1 MKLGVL
7 GSPIEHSKS
16 PEIHTNFADQFD
28 LELVFEKYLVSK
40 DECLEWV
47 KSFFESGGHGLSVT
61 LPLKEVVLE
70 IADDISLRAKQAAA
84 ANMLFLKDGKIFADC
99 TDGLGLVTDLKTKQI
114 DIADKKILILGA
126 GGAAKGIVPSLLNE
140 NPKQVIVANRTPEKA
155 IQLVAQ
161 IQELGGSQMKSSI
174 LMPSSLTL
182 DNLENTS
189 FDLVI
194 NATSASTS
202 ADQKLEVDSSI
213 FKGAAAALDLYYSQT
228 DTKFMQMAK
237 EQSVAKVYDGWGM
250 LVEQAAESFSQWTGF
265 KPDTSGLLESRG
277 A

>member
-1 MKLGVL
+1 MKLGVI

-16 PEIHTNFADQFD
+16 PEIHTSFANQFD
-28 LELVFEKYLVSK
+28 LDLVFDKYLVDK

-47 KSFFESGGHGLSVT
+47 KSFFEGGGLGLSVT
-61 LPLKEVVLE
+61 LPLKELVLE

-84 ANMLFLKDGKIFADC
+84 ANMLFLRDGKIFADC
-99 TDGLGLVTDLKTKQI
+99 TDGLGLVTDLKTKDV

-202 ADQKLEVDSSI
+202 ADQNLEVDSSI
-213 FKGAAAALDLYYSQT
+213 FEGAAAALDLYYSQT
-228 DTKFMQMAK
+228 DTLFMQMAK
-237 EQSVAKVYDGWGM
+237 EQSVIKVYDGWGM

>member
-1 MKLGVL
+1 MKLGVI

-250 LVEQAAESFSQWTGF
+250 LVEQAAESFSQWTGL

>member
-1 MKLGVL
+1 MKLGVI

-40 DECLEWV
+40 NECLEWV

-70 IADDISLRAKQAAA
+70 IADDISSRAKQAAA
-84 ANMLFLKDGKIFADC
+84 ANMLFLNNGKIYADC
-99 TDGLGLVTDLKTKQI
+99 TDGLGLVTDLKTKEI
-114 DIADKKILILGA
+114 NIADKKILILGA
-126 GGAAKGIVPSLLNE
+126 GGAAKGIVPSLLKE
-140 NPKQVIVANRTPEKA
+140 NPEQVIVANRTPEKA

-182 DNLENTS
+182 DNLETTS

-202 ADQKLEVDSSI
+202 ADQNLEVDSSI

-250 LVEQAAESFSQWTGF
+250 LVEQAAESFSQWTGL

>member
-1 MKLGVL
+1 MKLGVI

-202 ADQKLEVDSSI
+202 ADQNLEVDSSI

-228 DTKFMQMAK
+228 DTLFMQMAK
-237 EQSVAKVYDGWGM
+237 EQSVIKVYDGWGM

>member
-1 MKLGVL
+1 MKLGVI

-40 DECLEWV
+40 NECLEWV
-47 KSFFESGGHGLSVT
+47 KSFFESGGFGLSVT

-99 TDGLGLVTDLKTKQI
+99 TDGLGLVTDLKTKEI
-114 DIADKKILILGA
+114 VIVDKKILILGA

-202 ADQKLEVDSSI
+202 PHQNLEIDASI
-213 FKGAAAALDLYYSQT
+213 FKGVAAALDLYYSQT
-228 DTKFMQMAK
+228 DTPFMQMAK
-237 EQSVAKVYDGWGM
+237 EQSVAKVHDGWGM
-250 LVEQAAESFSQWTGF
+250 LVEQAAESFSQWTGL

>member
-1 MKLGVL
+1 MKLGVI
-7 GSPIEHSKS
+7 GNPINHSKS
-16 PEIHTNFADQFD
+16 PEIHKIFANQFN
-28 LELVFEKYLVSK
+28 LEIAFEKYLVSK
-40 DECLEWV
+40 DECLDWV

-61 LPLKEVVLE
+61 LPLKEAVLE
-70 IADDISLRAKQAAA
+70 VADDISLRAKQAAA
-84 ANMLFLKDGKIFADC
+84 ANMLFLKNNKIFADNV
-99 TDGLGLVTDLKTKQI
+99 DGIGLLTDLKTKGI

-202 ADQKLEVDSSI
+202 ADQNLEVDSSI

-228 DTKFMQMAK
+228 DTLFMQMAK
-237 EQSVAKVYDGWGM
+237 EQSVTKVYDGWGM

>member
-1 MKLGVL
+1 
-7 GSPIEHSKS
+7 
-16 PEIHTNFADQFD
+16 
-28 LELVFEKYLVSK
+28 
-40 DECLEWV
+40 
-47 KSFFESGGHGLSVT
+47 
-61 LPLKEVVLE
+61 
-70 IADDISLRAKQAAA
+70 
-84 ANMLFLKDGKIFADC
+84 MLFLRDGKIFADC
-99 TDGLGLVTDLKTKQI
+99 TDGLGLVTDLKTKEI

-202 ADQKLEVDSSI
+202 TDQKLEVDSSI
-213 FKGAAAALDLYYSQT
+213 FKGAAAALDLYLS
-228 DTKFMQMAK
+228 
-237 EQSVAKVYDGWGM
+237 
-250 LVEQAAESFSQWTGF
+250 LIHI
-265 KPDTSGLLESRG
+265 
-277 A
+277 

>member
-1 MKLGVL
+1 MKLGVI

-155 IQLVAQ
+155 IRLVAQ

>member
-1 MKLGVL
+1 MKLGVI

-99 TDGLGLVTDLKTKQI
+99 TDGLGLVTDLKTKEI

-228 DTKFMQMAK
+228 DTLFMQMAK

>member
-1 MKLGVL
+1 MC
-7 GSPIEHSKS
+7 IRDRY
-16 PEIHTNFADQFD
+16 I
-28 LELVFEKYLVSK
+28 VS
-40 DECLEWV
+40 DFGQYNSSNLN
-47 KSFFESGGHGLSVT
+47 T
-61 LPLKEVVLE
+61 
-70 IADDISLRAKQAAA
+70 R
-84 ANMLFLKDGKIFADC
+84 FLKNVVIKFEDKKITCNIFEINMEKNQAVAYNDVIV
-99 TDGLGLVTDLKTKQI
+99 TDPVSQMKAGMITFDLKTKEI

-182 DNLENTS
+182 DSLENTS

-202 ADQKLEVDSSI
+202 ADQNLEVDSSI

-228 DTKFMQMAK
+228 DTPFMQMAK
-237 EQSVAKVYDGWGM
+237 EQSVAKVHDGWGM

>member
-1 MKLGVL
+1 MKLGVI

-99 TDGLGLVTDLKTKQI
+99 TDGHGLVIDLKTKQI
-114 DIADKKILILGA
+114 DIAGKKILILGA

-161 IQELGGSQMKSSI
+161 IHELGGSQMKSSI

-182 DNLENTS
+182 DNIENTS

-202 ADQKLEVDSSI
+202 ADQNLEVDSSI
-213 FKGAAAALDLYYSQT
+213 FKDAAAALDLYYSQT
-228 DTKFMQMAK
+228 DTPFMQMAK

-250 LVEQAAESFSQWTGF
+250 LVEQAAESFLQWTGF
-265 KPDTSGLLESRG
+265 KPDTKGLLESRG

>member
-1 MKLGVL
+1 M
-7 GSPIEHSKS
+7 
-16 PEIHTNFADQFD
+16 
-28 LELVFEKYLVSK
+28 
-40 DECLEWV
+40 
-47 KSFFESGGHGLSVT
+47 
-61 LPLKEVVLE
+61 
-70 IADDISLRAKQAAA
+70 
-84 ANMLFLKDGKIFADC
+84 
-99 TDGLGLVTDLKTKQI
+99 
-114 DIADKKILILGA
+114 
-126 GGAAKGIVPSLLNE
+126 
-140 NPKQVIVANRTPEKA
+140 
-155 IQLVAQ
+155 AQ

-202 ADQKLEVDSSI
+202 PDQNLEVDSSI

-228 DTKFMQMAK
+228 DTPFMQMAK

-250 LVEQAAESFSQWTGF
+250 LVEQAAESFSQWTGL
-265 KPDTSGLLESRG
+265 KPDTKGLLESRG

>member
-1 MKLGVL
+1 MKLGVI

-99 TDGLGLVTDLKTKQI
+99 TDGLGLVTDLKTKEI

-202 ADQKLEVDSSI
+202 ADQNLEVDSSI

>member
-1 MKLGVL
+1 MKLGVI

-202 ADQKLEVDSSI
+202 ADQNLEVDPSI
-213 FKGAAAALDLYYSQT
+213 FKDAAAALDLYYSQT
-228 DTKFMQMAK
+228 DTLFMQMAK

>member
-1 MKLGVL
+1 MKLGVI

-202 ADQKLEVDSSI
+202 ADQNLEVDSSI

-228 DTKFMQMAK
+228 DTLFMQMAK

>member
-1 MKLGVL
+1 MKLGVI

-40 DECLEWV
+40 NECLEWV
-47 KSFFESGGHGLSVT
+47 KSFFESGGFGLSVT

-99 TDGLGLVTDLKTKQI
+99 TDGLGLVTDLKTKEI

-194 NATSASTS
+194 NATSASTL
-202 ADQKLEVDSSI
+202 ADQNLEVDSSI

-228 DTKFMQMAK
+228 DTLFMQMAK

>member
-1 MKLGVL
+1 MKLGVI

-16 PEIHTNFADQFD
+16 PEIHTNFANQFD
-28 LELVFEKYLVSK
+28 LDLVFDKFLVNK
-40 DECLEWV
+40 DECLECV
-47 KSFFESGGHGLSVT
+47 KSFFESGGLGLSVT
-61 LPLKEVVLE
+61 LPLKEMVLE

-99 TDGLGLVTDLKTKQI
+99 TDGLGLVTDLKTKEI
-114 DIADKKILILGA
+114 DITEKQILILGA

-202 ADQKLEVDSSI
+202 PDQNLEVDSSI

-228 DTKFMQMAK
+228 DTPFMQMAK

-265 KPDTSGLLESRG
+265 KPDTKGLLESRG

>member
-1 MKLGVL
+1 MKLGVI

>member
-1 MKLGVL
+1 MKLGVI

-16 PEIHTNFADQFD
+16 PEIHSNFANQFD
-28 LELVFEKYLVSK
+28 LDLVFDKYLVNK
-40 DECLEWV
+40 DECSEWV
-47 KSFFESGGHGLSVT
+47 KSFFESGGLGLSVT

-70 IADDISLRAKQAAA
+70 IADDISSRAKQAAA
-84 ANMLFLKDGKIFADC
+84 ANMLFFKDDKIFADC
-99 TDGLGLVTDLKTKQI
+99 TDGLGLVTDLKNKEI
-114 DIADKKILILGA
+114 DITDQKILILGA
-126 GGAAKGIVPSLLNE
+126 GGAAKGIVPSILNE

-202 ADQKLEVDSSI
+202 PDQNLAVDTSI

-228 DTKFMQMAK
+228 DTPFMQMAK
-237 EQSVAKVYDGWGM
+237 EQSVAKVHDGWGM
-250 LVEQAAESFSQWTGF
+250 LVEQAAESFSQWTGYN
-265 KPDTSGLLESRG
+265 PDTTGLLESRG

>member
-1 MKLGVL
+1 MKLGVI

-16 PEIHTNFADQFD
+16 PEIHSNFANQFD
-28 LELVFEKYLVSK
+28 LDLVFEKYLVSK

-47 KSFFESGGHGLSVT
+47 KSFFKNGGLGLSVT

-99 TDGLGLVTDLKTKQI
+99 TDGLGLITDLKTKKI
-114 DIADKKILILGA
+114 DITDQKILILGA

-140 NPKQVIVANRTPEKA
+140 NPKQVIVANRTPERA
-155 IQLVAQ
+155 LQLVAQ

-202 ADQKLEVDSSI
+202 PHQNLEIDASI
-213 FKGAAAALDLYYSQT
+213 FKGVAAALDLYYSQT
-228 DTKFMQMAK
+228 DTSFMQMAK
-237 EQSVAKVYDGWGM
+237 EQSVAKVHDGWGM
-250 LVEQAAESFSQWTGF
+250 LVEQAAESFSQWTGY
-265 KPDTSGLLESRG
+265 KPDTTGLLESRG

>member
-1 MKLGVL
+1 M
-7 GSPIEHSKS
+7 
-16 PEIHTNFADQFD
+16 
-28 LELVFEKYLVSK
+28 
-40 DECLEWV
+40 
-47 KSFFESGGHGLSVT
+47 
-61 LPLKEVVLE
+61 
-70 IADDISLRAKQAAA
+70 RAKQAAA
-84 ANMLFLKDGKIFADC
+84 ANVLFLRDGKIFADC
-99 TDGLGLVTDLKTKQI
+99 TDGLGLVTDLKTKDV

-194 NATSASTS
+194 NATSASTL
-202 ADQKLEVDSSI
+202 ADQNLEVDSSI

-228 DTKFMQMAK
+228 DTLFMQMAK

-265 KPDTSGLLESRG
+265 KPDTTGLLESRG

>member
-1 MKLGVL
+1 MKLGVI

-16 PEIHTNFADQFD
+16 PEIHTNFANQFD
-28 LELVFEKYLVSK
+28 LDLVFDKFLVNK

-47 KSFFESGGHGLSVT
+47 KSFFESGGLGLSVT
-61 LPLKEVVLE
+61 LPLKEMVLE

-99 TDGLGLVTDLKTKQI
+99 TDGLGLVTDLKTKEI
-114 DIADKKILILGA
+114 DIAEKKILILGA
-126 GGAAKGIVPSLLNE
+126 GGAAKGIVPSLLSE

-202 ADQKLEVDSSI
+202 PDQNLEVDSSI
-213 FKGAAAALDLYYSQT
+213 FKGAAAALDLYYSQAFT
-228 DTKFMQMAK
+228 PFMDLADR
-237 EQSVAKVYDGWGM
+237 AKVPTVIDGWGM
-250 LVEQAAESFSQWTGF
+250 LVEQAAESFFLWTGF
-265 KPDTSGLLESRG
+265 KPDTSELIAKHGE
-277 A
+277 

>member
-1 MKLGVL
+1 MKLGVI

-16 PEIHTNFADQFD
+16 PEIHTNFADQFA

-40 DECLEWV
+40 NECLEWV
-47 KSFFESGGHGLSVT
+47 ENFFESGGLGLSVT

-99 TDGLGLVTDLKTKQI
+99 TDGLGLVTDLKTKEI
-114 DIADKKILILGA
+114 DIAGKKILILGA

-202 ADQKLEVDSSI
+202 ADQNLEVDSSI

-228 DTKFMQMAK
+228 DTLFMQMAK
-237 EQSVAKVYDGWGM
+237 EQSVTKVYDGWGM

>member
-1 MKLGVL
+1 M
-7 GSPIEHSKS
+7 
-16 PEIHTNFADQFD
+16 N
-28 LELVFEKYLVSK
+28 K

-47 KSFFESGGHGLSVT
+47 KSFFESGGLGLSVT

-84 ANMLFLKDGKIFADC
+84 ANMLFLNNGKIYADC
-99 TDGLGLVTDLKTKQI
+99 TDGLGLVTDLKTKEI
-114 DIADKKILILGA
+114 NIADKKILILGA
-126 GGAAKGIVPSLLNE
+126 GGAAKGIVPSLLKE
-140 NPKQVIVANRTPEKA
+140 NPEQVIVANRTPEKA

-182 DNLENTS
+182 DNLETTS

-202 ADQKLEVDSSI
+202 ADQNLEVDSSI

-250 LVEQAAESFSQWTGF
+250 LVEQAAESFSQWTGL

>member
-1 MKLGVL
+1 MKLGVI

-16 PEIHTNFADQFD
+16 PEIHTNFANQFD
-28 LELVFEKYLVSK
+28 LDLVFDKYLVDK

-202 ADQKLEVDSSI
+202 ADQNLEVDSSI

-228 DTKFMQMAK
+228 DTLFMQMAK
-237 EQSVAKVYDGWGM
+237 EQSVTKVYDGWGM

>member
-1 MKLGVL
+1 MKLGVI

-99 TDGLGLVTDLKTKQI
+99 TDGLGLVTDLKTKEI

-202 ADQKLEVDSSI
+202 ADQNLEVDSSI

-228 DTKFMQMAK
+228 DTLFMQMAK
-237 EQSVAKVYDGWGM
+237 EQSVTKVYDGWGM

>member
-1 MKLGVL
+1 MKLGVI

-16 PEIHTNFADQFD
+16 PEIHTNFANQFD
-28 LELVFEKYLVSK
+28 LDLVFDKFLVNK

-47 KSFFESGGHGLSVT
+47 KSFFESGGLGLSVT
-61 LPLKEVVLE
+61 LPLKEMVLE

-99 TDGLGLVTDLKTKQI
+99 TDGLGLVTDLKTKEI
-114 DIADKKILILGA
+114 DIAEKKILILGA
-126 GGAAKGIVPSLLNE
+126 GGAAKGIVPSLLSE

-182 DNLENTS
+182 DNLENTHLTLS
-189 FDLVI
+189 
-194 NATSASTS
+194 
-202 ADQKLEVDSSI
+202 
-213 FKGAAAALDLYYSQT
+213 
-228 DTKFMQMAK
+228 
-237 EQSVAKVYDGWGM
+237 
-250 LVEQAAESFSQWTGF
+250 
-265 KPDTSGLLESRG
+265 
-277 A
+277 

>member
-1 MKLGVL
+1 MKLGVI

-40 DECLEWV
+40 NECLEWV

-99 TDGLGLVTDLKTKQI
+99 TDGLGLVTDLKTKDV

-202 ADQKLEVDSSI
+202 ADQNLEVDSSI

>member
-1 MKLGVL
+1 MKLGVI

-16 PEIHTNFADQFD
+16 PEIHTNFANQFD
-28 LELVFEKYLVSK
+28 LDLVFDKYLVNK
-40 DECLEWV
+40 DECLEWI
-47 KSFFESGGHGLSVT
+47 KSFFESGGLGLSVT

-84 ANMLFLKDGKIFADC
+84 ANMLFLNNGKIYADC
-99 TDGLGLVTDLKTKQI
+99 TDGLGLVTDLKTKEI
-114 DIADKKILILGA
+114 DISDQKILILGA
-126 GGAAKGIVPSLLNE
+126 GGAAKGIVPSLLKE
-140 NPKQVIVANRTPEKA
+140 NPKQVIVANRTLEKA
-155 IQLVAQ
+155 VQLVAQ

-202 ADQKLEVDSSI
+202 PDQNLEVDPSI
-213 FKGAAAALDLYYSQT
+213 FKGTAAALDLYYSQA
-228 DTKFMQMAK
+228 DTSFMKMAK

-265 KPDTSGLLESRG
+265 KPDTKGLLESRG

>member
-1 MKLGVL
+1 MKLGVI

-16 PEIHTNFADQFD
+16 PEIHTNFANQFD
-28 LELVFEKYLVSK
+28 LDLVFDKFLVNK

-47 KSFFESGGHGLSVT
+47 KSFFVSGGLGLSVT
-61 LPLKEVVLE
+61 LPLKEMVLE

-99 TDGLGLVTDLKTKQI
+99 TDGLGLVTDLKTKEI
-114 DIADKKILILGA
+114 DIAEKKILILGA

-140 NPKQVIVANRTPEKA
+140 NPKQVIVANTTPEKA
-155 IQLVAQ
+155 IQLVSQ

-202 ADQKLEVDSSI
+202 PDQNLEVDSSI

-228 DTKFMQMAK
+228 DTPFMQMAK

-250 LVEQAAESFSQWTGF
+250 LVEQAAESFSQWTGL
-265 KPDTSGLLESRG
+265 KPDTKGLLESRG

>member
-1 MKLGVL
+1 MKLGVI

-40 DECLEWV
+40 NECLEWV
-47 KSFFESGGHGLSVT
+47 KSFFESGGLGLSVT

-99 TDGLGLVTDLKTKQI
+99 TDGLGLVTDLKTKEI

-126 GGAAKGIVPSLLNE
+126 GGAAKGIVPSLLKE

-202 ADQKLEVDSSI
+202 VDQNLEVDSSI

-237 EQSVAKVYDGWGM
+237 EQSVTKVYDGWGM

>member
-1 MKLGVL
+1 MKLGVI

-16 PEIHTNFADQFD
+16 PEIHTNFANQFD
-28 LELVFEKYLVSK
+28 LDLVFDKFLVNK

-99 TDGLGLVTDLKTKQI
+99 TDGLGLVTDLKTKEI
-114 DIADKKILILGA
+114 DIAEKKILILGA

-202 ADQKLEVDSSI
+202 PDQNLEVDSSI

-228 DTKFMQMAK
+228 DTPFMQMAK

-250 LVEQAAESFSQWTGF
+250 LVEQAAESFSQWTGL
-265 KPDTSGLLESRG
+265 KPDTKGLLESRG

>member
-1 MKLGVL
+1 MKLGVI

-40 DECLEWV
+40 NECLEWV
-47 KSFFESGGHGLSVT
+47 KSFFESGGFGLSVT

-99 TDGLGLVTDLKTKQI
+99 TDGLGLVTDLKTKEI
-114 DIADKKILILGA
+114 DIFNKKILILGA

-161 IQELGGSQMKSSI
+161 IQELGGSQLKSSI

-202 ADQKLEVDSSI
+202 ADQNLEVDSSI

-228 DTKFMQMAK
+228 DTLFMQMAK

>member
-1 MKLGVL
+1 MKLGVI

-40 DECLEWV
+40 NECLEWV
-47 KSFFESGGHGLSVT
+47 KSFFESGGFGLSVT

-99 TDGLGLVTDLKTKQI
+99 TDGLGLVTDLKTKEI
-114 DIADKKILILGA
+114 VIVDKKILILGA

-161 IQELGGSQMKSSI
+161 IQELGGSQLKSSI

-182 DNLENTS
+182 DSLENTS

-202 ADQKLEVDSSI
+202 ADQNLEVDSSI

-228 DTKFMQMAK
+228 DTLFMQMAK

>member
-1 MKLGVL
+1 MKLGVI

-40 DECLEWV
+40 NECLEWV
-47 KSFFESGGHGLSVT
+47 KSFFESGGFGLSVT

-99 TDGLGLVTDLKTKQI
+99 TDGLGLVTDLKTKEI
-114 DIADKKILILGA
+114 DIVDKKILILGA

-194 NATSASTS
+194 NATSASTL
-202 ADQKLEVDSSI
+202 ADQNLEVDSSI

-228 DTKFMQMAK
+228 DTLFMQMAK

>member
-1 MKLGVL
+1 MKLGVI

-155 IQLVAQ
+155 IRLVAQ

-237 EQSVAKVYDGWGM
+237 AQSVAKVYDGWGM